1 MLISY
6 RWLARHVSL
15 EGKSPADVARDLT
28 LHVAE
33 VEGVERFAPH
43 LTDVVV
49 GFVREREQHPN
60 ADRLSLCQVESGD
73 GEVHQI
79 VCGAPNVA
87 AGQKIAL
94 ARVGTKLPGD
104 FKIKKSKIRGVES
117 AGMICSERELELGDD
132 HDGIWVL
139 PDEATVGQP
148 VSEAVGA
155 DDWIIEID
163 NKAITHRPDL
173 WGHRGVAAEL
183 AALWERSLEPLDDS
197 LPETGDGAAFG
208 VRVESERCSRYLAL
222 PIDGVAAQKS
232 PDWLRLL
239 LLAVGQRPIDLLVDV
254 SNFVMLDLGQPNH
267 LFDRARISE
276 GIVVRDARAGEVLQ
290 TLDGEDRKLEPS
302 DLLICSGEEPVALAG
317 IMGGEASKVAAGTSS
332 LLLEVASFDA
342 VTVRRTATRI
352 GLRTDASAR
361 FEKSLSPLLPLSA
374 AGHLVRTLQGI
385 QPGLSLPSPYTDA
398 GDWTDPSC
406 EIALRPDRVRSLLGV
421 ETTDAE
427 IAATLERLGF
437 GVRVEVGE
445 PGGESLA
452 VTVPAARATKD
463 VAIEEDLIE
472 EVGRFYGYGRIEE
485 RPLLAEVRPVPRDP
499 RRELV
504 RRIQDCLAG
513 GARFHEAL
521 TYSFVSEDLL
531 RTLGLADEPY
541 VRVTN
546 PVAEGA
552 DRIRRSVLPSLLAR
566 LEPNLHQREE
576 VRLFEVGKGT
586 LPEHPDERGKPAEVH
601 ELALVWAGPKPA
613 AGARFDDNNLAR
625 MKGVLEDLLRA
636 LSLPAPVWEQT
647 ASAPGWAHPNACL
660 SALPGTEGAEDAE
673 PSVGALT
680 LSQLEPGVARELSL
694 GDFDVV
700 CASLSL
706 DRLLEL
712 ERAPRPF
719 QSLPRYPG
727 VKIDVALALEEAVT
741 CGTVEEAIRRSGK
754 GLVREIE
761 LFDLYRGD
769 AVGAGR
775 RSLAFHVLLQAP
787 DKTLSDKDGQKF
799 LGRLEREVSQL
810 GGELRKE

>member
-15 EGKSPADVARDLT
+15 EGKSPEDVARDLT

-43 LTDVVV
+43 LSDVVV

-79 VCGAPNVA
+79 VCGAPNVD

-94 ARVGTKLPGD
+94 ARVGTRLPGD

-139 PDEATVGQP
+139 PDESVVGRP
-148 VSEAVGA
+148 VAEAVGA

-183 AALWERSLEPLDDS
+183 AALWERTLLPLDDS
-197 LPETGDGAAFG
+197 LPEAGSGPAFD

-222 PIDGVAAQKS
+222 PIDGVAPRKS

-267 LFDRARISE
+267 LFDRTRISE

-290 TLDGEDRKLEPS
+290 TLDGEERALEPS
-302 DLLICSGEEPVALAG
+302 DLLICSGDEPVALAG
-317 IMGGEASKVAAGTSS
+317 IMGGEASKVAEGTSS

-374 AGHLVRTLQGI
+374 AGHLVRTLQSV
-385 QPGLSLPSPYTDA
+385 QPDLSLPAPLTDA
-398 GDWTDPSC
+398 GSWTDPTC
-406 EIALRPDRVRSLLGV
+406 EIELRPDRVRSLLGV
-421 ETTDAE
+421 ETSDAE

-437 GVRVEVGE
+437 GVRVEDAH
-445 PGGESLA
+445 LA

-463 VAIEEDLIE
+463 VGIEEDLIE
-472 EVGRFYGYGRIEE
+472 EVGRFHGYGRIEE
-485 RPLLAEVRPVPRDP
+485 RPLLAEVRPVARDP
-499 RRELV
+499 RREMV

-531 RTLGLADEPY
+531 RTLDLADQEY

-552 DRIRRSVLPSLLAR
+552 DRVRRAVLPSLLGR
-566 LEPNLHQREE
+566 LEPNLRRRDQ

-586 LPEHPDERGKPAEVH
+586 LPEQRDDRGKPAEVH
-601 ELALVWAGPKPA
+601 ELALVWAGPRPA
-613 AGARFDDNNLAR
+613 ADARFDANNLAR
-625 MKGVLEDLLRA
+625 LKGVLEDLLRA
-636 LSLPAPVWEQT
+636 LSLPAPTWEL
-647 ASAPGWAHPNACL
+647 AADAPGWAHRNACL
-660 SALPGTEGAEDAE
+660 RGVLAADEAAPA
-673 PSVGALT
+673 VT
-680 LSQLEPGVARELSL
+680 LSQLEPGVARALSL
-694 GDFDVV
+694 GEFDVA
-700 CASLSL
+700 CANVSL
-706 DRLLEL
+706 DRLLAIES
-712 ERAPRPF
+712 RPRPF
-719 QSLPRYPG
+719 EPLPRYPG
-727 VKIDVALALEEAVT
+727 VKIDVALALDEGVT
-741 CGTVEEAIRRSGK
+741 CGVVEESIRRSGK
-754 GLVREIE
+754 GLVKEIE
-761 LFDLYRGD
+761 LFDVYRGG
-769 AVGAGR
+769 AVGEGR

-799 LGRLEREVSQL
+799 LGRLERAVAEL